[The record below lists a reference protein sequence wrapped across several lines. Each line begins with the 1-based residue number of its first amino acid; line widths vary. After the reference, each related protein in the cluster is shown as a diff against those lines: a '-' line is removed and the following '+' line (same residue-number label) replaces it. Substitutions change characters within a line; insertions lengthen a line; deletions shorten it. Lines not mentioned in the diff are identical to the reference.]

1 VTAQLDRSESQI
13 RPGGIV
19 TYSVWVWSTI
29 AADRITTSVS
39 SSGKSVL
46 TPRYTLCPAIHGA
59 SCSVGSL
66 PAYQAHELVITD
78 QIGRKAAVGEQI
90 GLSVDVQGV
99 PATPATTLSP
109 AVASISTLVGQ
120 ASSSPTPINTGTA
133 GDGSG
138 LPPGTIPGLPGTTIT
153 PSGLASLFPVVTPSP
168 TPVSSQT
175 PSSKHKV
182 TRATSTASSLP
193 IDPRLIGGQLA
204 GLAVL
209 VAAITMVVARLS
221 LRTPQLA
228 GAAGSGGTAPPKTPE
243 APAPPAPATTTEA
256 QAAEPEAKP
265 E

>member
-1 VTAQLDRSESQI
+1 M
-13 RPGGIV
+13 
-19 TYSVWVWSTI
+19 
-29 AADRITTSVS
+29 
-39 SSGKSVL
+39 L
-46 TPRYTLCPAIHGA
+46 TPKYALCPAIHNA

-66 PAYQAHELVITD
+66 PAYQAYELVITD
-78 QIGRKAAVGEQI
+78 RIGRDANVGEQI
-90 GLSVDVQGV
+90 GLTIDAQGV
-99 PATPATTLSP
+99 AHPPATALSP

-120 ASSSPTPINTGTA
+120 ASASPTPIDTGTF

-168 TPVSSQT
+168 SPVSSQA
-175 PSSKHKV
+175 PSKHKV

-228 GAAGSGGTAPPKTPE
+228 GAAAGGTGPAKTPE
-243 APAPPAPATTTEA
+243 SPAPPAPATTTEA
-256 QAAEPEAKP
+256 QATEPEAKP